1 LDEKNDL
8 SLEQLDK
15 VPEWRAMQE
24 GTGTWQEFSRKR
36 PNKYTE
42 EEIENEAFVQGMSR
56 EVDPNMEVTH
66 VINTELRSIDALD
79 RPSKE
84 AAERNFEDFWV
95 QKESIGLPEEY
106 LVSTDLKENMKGKIR
121 GEIQNLS
128 VDEERMLTRIEKDM
142 PEVPVRKTLPDEM
155 RPIPKDERMANR
167 EDFVRRSEEKGLW
180 YRGTYSG
187 FDVDYEVNFAFP
199 REIGT
204 HVGTRGQATDVVA
217 RKADIKR
224 SGITDDVGDEFLL
237 GEGKMTPKQAD
248 EMFEQ
253 AGRADVEGSPYALEH
268 PPAITS
274 GYIRVQKPL
283 VMPDLGNWGAGDV
296 LSNKVSLKQLEAAL
310 GEQANVTAK
319 QQKIFRTLVKDVDD
333 FYSKQLEPAG
343 VQIVDNKV
351 VPVGLPSEFKREL
364 YEADFNIRL
373 KNFIGDLGFDS
384 IKYKNTGE
392 GRFLEEES
400 FSYILFRPNQ
410 FKSRWAQ
417 KYDPADP
424 RQNKVTGGKVYNA
437 LRRHSAL
444 NSNV

>member
-1 LDEKNDL
+1 
-8 SLEQLDK
+8 
-15 VPEWRAMQE
+15 M
-24 GTGTWQEFSRKR
+24 
-36 PNKYTE
+36 
-42 EEIENEAFVQGMSR
+42 
-56 EVDPNMEVTH
+56 
-66 VINTELRSIDALD
+66 
-79 RPSKE
+79 
-84 AAERNFEDFWV
+84 
-95 QKESIGLPEEY
+95 
-106 LVSTDLKENMKGKIR
+106 
-121 GEIQNLS
+121 
-128 VDEERMLTRIEKDM
+128 
-142 PEVPVRKTLPDEM
+142 
-155 RPIPKDERMANR
+155 
-167 EDFVRRSEEKGLW
+167 
-180 YRGTYSG
+180 
-187 FDVDYEVNFAFP
+187 
-199 REIGT
+199 
-204 HVGTRGQATDVVA
+204 
-217 RKADIKR
+217 
-224 SGITDDVGDEFLL
+224 
-237 GEGKMTPKQAD
+237 
-248 EMFEQ
+248 
-253 AGRADVEGSPYALEH
+253 
-268 PPAITS
+268 
-274 GYIRVQKPL
+274 
-283 VMPDLGNWGAGDV
+283 
-296 LSNKVSLKQLEAAL
+296 